1 MKTSR
6 QQLFDFIKNHHLVVT
21 AEISRALNM
30 TEANV
35 RHHLTILQN
44 QGLVEVV
51 GLRRLQRKGRP
62 AQLFRISRQSMGHN
76 LDKLADALLN
86 ELNQSSEKSTED
98 LLHNVACRLVDK
110 QIYGGARGRLTS
122 TSGEHYV
129 QRLHYTVDCL
139 NKLNYRARWE
149 AHSEA
154 PRIMLGYCPYADILQ
169 EHPELCSLDCY
180 FLEELIG
187 APVTQVS
194 KLTTD
199 ERGIP
204 SCTFRVEIASPV
216 RSNIR

>member
-6 QQLFDFIKNHHLVVT
+6 QELFDFIKNHHLVVT

-51 GLRRLQRKGRP
+51 GLRRTQRKGRP
-62 AQLFRISRQSMGHN
+62 AQLFRISRQAMGHN
-76 LDKLADALLN
+76 LDKLAGALLN
-86 ELNQSSEKSTED
+86 ELNQSSEINAED
-98 LLHNVACRLVDK
+98 LLHNVAYRLVDRH
-110 QIYGGARGRLTS
+110 IFRGARGRLAS
-122 TSGEHYV
+122 TSGEHFV
-129 QRLHYTVDCL
+129 IRLHYTIEYL
-139 NKLNYRARWE
+139 NKLKYRARWE

-154 PRIMLGYCPYADILQ
+154 PRIMLGYCPYADILP
-169 EHPELCSLDCY
+169 EHPELCSLDGY
-180 FLEELIG
+180 FLEELLG
-187 APVTQVS
+187 TPVTQIS
-194 KLTTD
+194 KLATD

-216 RSNIR
+216 RSNI

>member
-6 QQLFDFIKNHHLVVT
+6 QELFDFIKNHHLVVT

-51 GLRRLQRKGRP
+51 GLRRTQRKGRP
-62 AQLFRISRQSMGHN
+62 AQLFRISRQAMGHN
-76 LDKLADALLN
+76 LDKLAGALLN
-86 ELNQSSEKSTED
+86 ELNQSSEINAED
-98 LLHNVACRLVDK
+98 LLHNVAYRLVDRH
-110 QIYGGARGRLTS
+110 IFRGARGRLAS
-122 TSGEHYV
+122 TSGEHFV
-129 QRLHYTVDCL
+129 IRLHYTIEYL
-139 NKLNYRARWE
+139 NKLKYRARWE

-154 PRIMLGYCPYADILQ
+154 PRIMLGYCPYADILS
-169 EHPELCSLDCY
+169 EHPELCSLDGY
-180 FLEELIG
+180 FLEELLG
-187 APVTQVS
+187 TPVTQIS
-194 KLTTD
+194 KLATD

-216 RSNIR
+216 RSNI

>member
-6 QQLFDFIKNHHLVVT
+6 QQLFDYIMNHHIVVT

-44 QGLVEVV
+44 QGMVEVV
-51 GLRRLQRKGRP
+51 GSRRTQGKGRP

-76 LDKLADALLN
+76 LDKLASALLN
-86 ELNQSSEKSTED
+86 EFNQSSELNAED
-98 LLHNVACRLVDK
+98 ILRNVAYRLVDRH
-110 QIYGGARGRLTS
+110 IYRGAGKRFTS
-122 TSGEHYV
+122 TSGKGYIKK
-129 QRLHYTVDCL
+129 LHYTIEYL
-139 NKLNYRARWE
+139 NKLNYHARWE

-154 PRIMLGYCPYADILQ
+154 PRIMLGYCPYADILP
-169 EHPELCSLDCY
+169 EHPELCSLDGY
-180 FLEELIG
+180 LLEELLG
-187 APVTQVS
+187 APVTQIS

-204 SCTFRVEIASPV
+204 SCTFRVEIVSPV
-216 RSNIR
+216 RSNI

>member
-6 QQLFDFIKNHHLVVT
+6 QQLFDFIKNHHVVVT
-21 AEISRALNM
+21 SEISRALNM

-51 GLRRLQRKGRP
+51 GSRRTQGKGRP

-76 LDKLADALLN
+76 LDKLAGALLN
-86 ELNQSSEKSTED
+86 ELNQSSAED
-98 LLHNVACRLVDK
+98 ILQNVAYRLVDR
-110 QIYGGARGRLTS
+110 QIYRGTGKRFKS
-122 TSGEHYV
+122 TLGDHFV
-129 QRLHYTVDCL
+129 KRLHYTIEYL

-149 AHSEA
+149 AHSES
-154 PRIMLGYCPYADILQ
+154 PRIILGYCPYAVILPK
-169 EHPELCSLDCY
+169 HPELCSLDGY
-180 FLEELIG
+180 LLEELLG
-187 APVTQVS
+187 APVTQIS

-204 SCTFRVEIASPV
+204 SCTFRVEIVSPNQ
-216 RSNIR
+216 SNI

>member
-6 QQLFDFIKNHHLVVT
+6 QELFDFIKNHHLVVT

-51 GLRRLQRKGRP
+51 GSRRTQGKGRP

-76 LDKLADALLN
+76 LDKLAGALLN
-86 ELNQSSEKSTED
+86 ELNQSSEINAED
-98 LLHNVACRLVDK
+98 LLHNVAYRLVDRH
-110 QIYGGARGRLTS
+110 IYRGARGRLTS

-129 QRLHYTVDCL
+129 KRLHYTIEYL

-154 PRIMLGYCPYADILQ
+154 PRIMLGYCPYADILP
-169 EHPELCSLDCY
+169 EHPELCSLDGY
-180 FLEELIG
+180 FLEELLG
-187 APVTQVS
+187 APVTQIS

-216 RSNIR
+216 RSNI

>member
-6 QQLFDFIKNHHLVVT
+6 QQLFDFIKNHHVVVT

-35 RHHLTILQN
+35 RHHLTILQY

-51 GLRRLQRKGRP
+51 GSRRTQGKGRP

-86 ELNQSSEKSTED
+86 ELYQSSEINAED
-98 LLHNVACRLVDK
+98 LLHNVAYRLVDRH
-110 QIYGGARGRLTS
+110 IYRGARGRLTS

-129 QRLHYTVDCL
+129 IRLHYTIEYL

-154 PRIMLGYCPYADILQ
+154 PRIMLGYCPYADILP
-169 EHPELCSLDCY
+169 EHPELCSLDGY
-180 FLEELIG
+180 FLEELLD
-187 APVTQVS
+187 APVTQIS

-204 SCTFRVEIASPV
+204 SCTFRVEIASRV
-216 RSNIR
+216 RSNI

>member
-51 GLRRLQRKGRP
+51 GSRRTQGKGRP

-76 LDKLADALLN
+76 LDKLAGALLS
-86 ELNQSSEKSTED
+86 ELNQSSETNIED
-98 LLHNVACRLVDK
+98 LLQNVACRLVDK
-110 QIYGGARGRLTS
+110 QIYKGAGKRFKS
-122 TSGEHYV
+122 TLGDHFV
-129 QRLHYTVDCL
+129 KRLHYTIEYL

-149 AHSEA
+149 AHSES
-154 PRIMLGYCPYADILQ
+154 PRIILGYCPYADILP
-169 EHPELCSLDCY
+169 EHPELCSLEGY
-180 FLEELIG
+180 LLEELLG
-187 APVTQVS
+187 VPVTQIS

-204 SCTFRVEIASPV
+204 TCTFHVEIANPV
-216 RSNIR
+216 RSNI

>member
-6 QQLFDFIKNHHLVVT
+6 QQLFDFIKNHHVVVT
-21 AEISRALNM
+21 SEISRALIM

-51 GLRRLQRKGRP
+51 GSRRTQGKGRP

-76 LDKLADALLN
+76 LDKLAGALLN
-86 ELNQSSEKSTED
+86 ELNQSSAED
-98 LLHNVACRLVDK
+98 ILRNVAYRLVDRH
-110 QIYGGARGRLTS
+110 IYRGAGKRLTS
-122 TSGEHYV
+122 TSGKHYV
-129 QRLHYTVDCL
+129 KRLHYTIEYL

-154 PRIMLGYCPYADILQ
+154 PLIMLGYCPYADILP
-169 EHPELCSLDCY
+169 EHPELCSLDGY
-180 FLEELIG
+180 LLEELLG
-187 APVTQVS
+187 APVTQIS

-204 SCTFRVEIASPV
+204 SCTFRVEIVSPV
-216 RSNIR
+216 